1 MAAWAACFE
10 FLHPYFIYN
19 VGLSSTRLR
28 VTRLGSIQVSCREE
42 HIWVVQ
48 GRGLLSC
55 PTVPDVTTEDGV
67 HEIGREERT
76 YYVVQVEL
84 HSWVEN
90 QISRSST
97 PGGGELLESLNYL
110 RCRQRGRDA
119 SKAAGSGSL
128 VSIHR

>member
-55 PTVPDVTTEDGV
+55 PTVPDVTTGDGV

-97 PGGGELLESLNYL
+97 PGG
-110 RCRQRGRDA
+110 A
-119 SKAAGSGSL
+119 SYWNL
-128 VSIHR
+128 